1 MPHETPNG
9 LDSIVALELV
19 VGGVDGTANWRAHTV
34 PPAIS
39 RTNFKED
46 DISIK
51 IEVIGILEI

>member
-34 PPAIS
+34 PPAMNK
-39 RTNFKED
+39 TNFKG
-46 DISIK
+46 DISIVM
-51 IEVIGILEI
+51 EVVGILEF

>member
-19 VGGVDGTANWRAHTV
+19 VGGVDGIANWRAHTV

-39 RTNFKED
+39 KTNFKEE
-46 DISIK
+46 DISIVM
-51 IEVIGILEI
+51 EVVGILEF